1 MAGRKQGVKPRLKR
15 QQQSPALD
23 ERRAP
28 PMSPFGAPKEMEGGG
43 QKTTLVQSVY
53 QVLMQGLDEGIFRP
67 GQRIKAAELAKR
79 LGLSRA
85 PVREA
90 LHVLA
95 GQGLV
100 EMLPDKGAILRVLSL
115 HDVIEIY
122 DIIGRVAAV
131 GVVGAARR
139 INEGD
144 NAKRVRAAM
153 DKIHAA
159 GREPPSYR
167 FYLALNDL
175 HYVFND
181 IAERPYVS
189 YLMRLLNVE
198 YWNRYLAANIDLVRH
213 MPKYVDNY
221 RRMTEAVLA
230 GDWRAGEAMIISHC
244 EWSVSLL
251 LETTQGE
258 VRI

>member
-1 MAGRKQGVKPRLKR
+1 MAVKKQSVKAKPKR
-15 QQQSPALD
+15 QQQSPLPD

-28 PMSPFGAPKEMEGGG
+28 PLSPFGAPKEMEGGG

-53 QVLMQGLDEGIFRP
+53 QVLMQGLDEGVFRP

-100 EMLPDKGAILRVLSL
+100 EMLPDKGAVLRALSL

-122 DIIGRVAAV
+122 DIMGRVASA
-131 GVVGAARR
+131 GVIEAARR

-144 NAKRVRAAM
+144 NATRVRAAM

-167 FYLALNDL
+167 FYLALNEL
-175 HYVFND
+175 HYVLND
-181 IAERPYVS
+181 IAERPYVT

-198 YWNRYLAANIDLVRH
+198 YWNRYLANGRFPSCWKRL
-213 MPKYVDNY
+213 
-221 RRMTEAVLA
+221 
-230 GDWRAGEAMIISHC
+230 RAKCAFNPGLGA
-244 EWSVSLL
+244 
-251 LETTQGE
+251 
-258 VRI
+258 